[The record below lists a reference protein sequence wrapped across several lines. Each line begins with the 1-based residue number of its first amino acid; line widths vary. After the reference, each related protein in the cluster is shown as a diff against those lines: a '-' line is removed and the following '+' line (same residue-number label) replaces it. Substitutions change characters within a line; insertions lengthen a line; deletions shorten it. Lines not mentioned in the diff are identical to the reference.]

1 MTLPDNEFEKDPSAV
16 LDYQWDWSDWLA
28 SGETITAA
36 TVTVPAGITKDSQ
49 TDATTSVTV
58 WLSGGTAGL
67 AYTLDCLVTT
77 SAGRTDSRKMTLH
90 VRDR

>member
-1 MTLPDNEFEKDPSAV
+1 MSLPDNEFEKDPQAV

-28 SGETITAA
+28 ESETITAA
-36 TVTVPAGITKDSQ
+36 TVTVPTGITKTSQ

-67 AYTLDCLVTT
+67 VYTLDCLVTT
-77 SAGRTDSRKMTLH
+77 SAGRTDSRKIIVH
-90 VRDR
+90 VQDR